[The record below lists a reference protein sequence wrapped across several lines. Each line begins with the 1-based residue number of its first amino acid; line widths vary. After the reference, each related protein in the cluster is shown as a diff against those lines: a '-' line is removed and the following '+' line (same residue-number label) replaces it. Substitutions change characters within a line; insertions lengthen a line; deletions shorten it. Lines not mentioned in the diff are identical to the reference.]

1 MPHNLVVSFEIRD
14 PVRHASLVVGAIEE
28 LGAATRIFGTTWYV
42 RSDLCA
48 EDAAERV
55 RDMMHADDGLMVIDV
70 SQNAAATLNVDDRC
84 VHFMRRQW
92 HRAEPVVPLPTNT
105 VPLNSRTAIGNR

>member
-14 PVRHASLVVGAIEE
+14 PVRHASLVVSAIEE

-42 RSDLCA
+42 RSDFCA

-55 RDMMHADDGLMVIDV
+55 RDVVHEDDGLLVIDL
-70 SQNAAATLNVDDRC
+70 SQNTAATLNVDDRC

-92 HRAEPVVPLPTNT
+92 HRAEPALPLPNNT
-105 VPLNSRTAIGNR
+105 IPLNARSATGNR